1 VLAAVQAVD
10 EVRDVAL
17 GPPDLDAPYGGKTL
31 VGPEGAAPQR
41 RVDVVF
47 QHGTVIVV
55 GGTVFGLGGAY
66 LLSRA
71 LQNHLFGVG
80 LLDPASYL
88 GAAAFL
94 GFVAAAACTL
104 PARRAVHL
112 DPVQT
117 LREE

>member
-1 VLAAVQAVD
+1 M
-10 EVRDVAL
+10 
-17 GPPDLDAPYGGKTL
+17 
-31 VGPEGAAPQR
+31 
-41 RVDVVF
+41 
-47 QHGTVIVV
+47 
-55 GGTVFGLGGAY
+55 FGLGGAY
-66 LLSRA
+66 LLSRT
-71 LQNHLFGVG
+71 LQNRLFGVG